1 VGPTLGHVHA
11 HTPASTFA
19 NVIAVVGL
27 ACRFGFYFPAW
38 VQAGLDL
45 LILALALFFAFETL
59 RELYRSSPRLEYFQL
74 NWIRCG
80 GLAGVALL
88 ETILFVSIVWR
99 GNPAVIETFQF
110 SSTVG
115 PFAAAV
121 QLYVILVLFE
131 KVATSTL
138 SMKAFAR
145 RPALTMAGSFVVLIA
160 VGTALLMLPKATVS
174 GISPLDALFTSTSAV
189 SVTGLVTLPIGSTF
203 TTTGQVFL
211 LILIQL
217 GGLGL
222 VTFIAFFAV
231 SFGRR
236 LGLEQRVAIQD
247 VLNLAVASDMRKL
260 VRYIVIGT
268 FLFEA
273 LGAVSLYYV
282 FSSQTGEPQANNLF
296 SAIFHSVSAFCNAG
310 FSIHDGNL
318 VQYARSPLLMLT
330 LIVLIVAGGVGFYVL
345 MDLGDL
351 LTVRPRRPGRKIRL
365 QTRLVLLMTAGL
377 LLAGTCLFWVLEAGR
392 LTPYPLWN
400 QALIALFHSASSR
413 TAGFNTVDVT
423 LWAAPTYFF
432 MALLMFVGASP
443 GGTGGGVKTSTVGVV
458 GGLVHATLVGRRQV
472 EIFRRTISLRAV
484 RLSVSIIML
493 SFLFVSISTFLLS
506 LTEDAE
512 FVSILFEAVSAFAT
526 VGLSAGLTPSLS
538 TPGKLVVCVTM
549 LAGRIGPLTLAFALS
564 AKADRVHYEYPE
576 EDIMVG

>member
-1 VGPTLGHVHA
+1 MGATLLNKLRDA
-11 HTPASTFA
+11 PYPIFA
-19 NVIAVVGL
+19 NFIAVVGL
-27 ACRFGFYFPAW
+27 AARFGFYIPSWFETS
-38 VQAGLDL
+38 LDL

-59 RELYRSSPRLEYFQL
+59 RELYLSSSRLEYFQS
-74 NWIRCG
+74 NWIRSG

-88 ETILFVSIVWR
+88 EAILFVSVVWR
-99 GNPAVIETFQF
+99 GNPSVLETFQF
-110 SSTVG
+110 SSTAG

-121 QLYVILVLFE
+121 QLYVVLVLLE

-138 SMKAFAR
+138 SMKAFVR
-145 RPALTMAGSFVVLIA
+145 RPAMTMATSFVVLIMA
-160 VGTALLMLPKATVS
+160 GTALLILPKATVS
-174 GISPLDALFTSTSAV
+174 GISLLDALFTSTSAV
-189 SVTGLVTLPIGSTF
+189 SVTGLVTVPVGSTF

-222 VTFIAFFAV
+222 VTFIAFFAI

-236 LGLEQRVAIQD
+236 LGLQQRVAIQD
-247 VLNLAVASDMRKL
+247 VLNLAVAADMRKL

-273 LGAVSLYYV
+273 LGAVSLYYA
-282 FSSQTGEPQANNLF
+282 FSAQTPSPQVNPLF
-296 SAIFHSVSAFCNAG
+296 SAIFHSVSAFSNAG
-310 FSIHDGNL
+310 FSLHDGNL
-318 VQYARSPLLMLT
+318 IQYSRNPLLMCT
-330 LIVLIVAGGVGFYVL
+330 LVVLIVAGGIGFYVL

-351 LTVRPRRPGRKIRL
+351 LTMRRRRRRKMRL

-377 LLAGTCLFWVLEAGR
+377 LLAGTGLFWVLEAGR
-392 LTPYPLWN
+392 LTSYPFWN

-413 TAGFNTVDVT
+413 TAGFNTVDVA
-423 LWAAPTYFF
+423 LWADPTYFF

-443 GGTGGGVKTSTVGVV
+443 GGTGGGVKTSTIGIA
-458 GGLVHATLVGRRQV
+458 GGLVHATLLGRRHV
-472 EIFRRTISLRAV
+472 EMFRRTISQRAV

-493 SFLFVSISTFLLS
+493 SFLFVSISTWLLT

-526 VGLSAGLTPSLS
+526 VGLSAGLTPDLS
-538 TPGKLVVCVTM
+538 TPGKLVVSVTM
-549 LAGRIGPLTLAFALS
+549 LVGRIGPLTLAFALS
-564 AKADRVHYEYPE
+564 SADRVSYEYPE